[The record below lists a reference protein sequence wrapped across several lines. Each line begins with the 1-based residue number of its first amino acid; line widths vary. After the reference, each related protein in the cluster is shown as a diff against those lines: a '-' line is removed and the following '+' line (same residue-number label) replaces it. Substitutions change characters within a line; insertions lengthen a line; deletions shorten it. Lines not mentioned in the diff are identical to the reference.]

1 MSGREV
7 QMRNNQHIDKHLK
20 MIQWIRLSWKRVG
33 RKEKL
38 LQEAINTEKQISKRV
53 SPVELGEQ
61 RS

>member
-20 MIQWIRLSWKRVG
+20 MIQWIRLSWKRVR

-38 LQEAINTEKQISKRV
+38 LQEAINRE
-53 SPVELGEQ
+53 PVKE
-61 RS
+61 